1 MLQQSLIPIL
11 LGAMVFN
18 LDGKMKVSLFRKSK
32 MMLIFLL
39 IILISEL
46 NFIQKFEVVWKESL
60 NNGGGHL
67 FHQYQQ
73 NEQSPLIL
81 AELTEH

>member
-46 NFIQKFEVVWKESL
+46 NFIQKFEVV
-60 NNGGGHL
+60 
-67 FHQYQQ
+67 
-73 NEQSPLIL
+73 
-81 AELTEH
+81 

>member
-39 IILISEL
+39 IIPISEL

-60 NNGGGHL
+60 NNGGHL
-67 FHQYQQ
+67 IHQYQQ
-73 NEQSPLIL
+73 NEQSPLVL

>member
-18 LDGKMKVSLFRKSK
+18 LDGKMKVSLLRKSK

-39 IILISEL
+39 IIPISEL
-46 NFIQKFEVVWKESL
+46 NFIQKFEVV
-60 NNGGGHL
+60 
-67 FHQYQQ
+67 
-73 NEQSPLIL
+73 
-81 AELTEH
+81 